1 MGGFGEAGRRADGVR
16 ICCGPMDIWS
26 DIAIF
31 LVLAALIALSTW
43 FGLRLGR
50 RVQRDRAPDKD
61 HLGTIQGALLGL
73 LGLLL
78 GFSFSGAMSRFIDR
92 QDALSREANAI
103 QTAYQRADLLPT
115 ADRIKEALRE
125 YAALRLE
132 LFRELDA
139 KRADQI
145 TNRMNVRF
153 EAARLAT
160 MDGLRQTPALAAV
173 ALGGIEPV
181 GDEFA
186 RRSAIAHRRLPVE
199 MVLVLVLCSCIS
211 LGTISYG
218 VGLAERRSIGSVVSL
233 AALVTLTLF
242 VTFDFDRP
250 RRGFIRLDPAPLES
264 AVHAIGAGATA
275 K

>member
-1 MGGFGEAGRRADGVR
+1 
-16 ICCGPMDIWS
+16 MDSWP
-26 DIAIF
+26 DIVMF
-31 LVLAALIALSTW
+31 LIIAAVIALSTW
-43 FGLRLGR
+43 LGLRLGR
-50 RVQRDRAPDKD
+50 RVLRERAPDKD

-115 ADRIKEALRE
+115 ASQIKDALRE

-132 LFRELDA
+132 LFKELDA
-139 KRADQI
+139 KRADEI
-145 TNRMNVRF
+145 TDRMTARF
-153 EAARLAT
+153 ETARLAT

-173 ALGGIEPV
+173 ALAGIEPV

-186 RRSAIAHRRLPVE
+186 RRNAIAHRRLPVE
-199 MVLVLVLCSCIS
+199 MVLMLVLCSCIS

-218 VGLAERRSIGSVVSL
+218 VGLAERRSIGSVISL
-233 AALVTLTLF
+233 AVLVTLTLF

-264 AVHAIGAGATA
+264 TVHAIGAAGRA